1 MLNTKFLRFGLLVS
15 GTDIEEFIID
25 ASQILLVTEDRIG
38 DKWCVNVVVKGIANP
53 FYFTHMY
60 ESPLFVKI
68 GGMYNFY
75 QVLEKLSL

>member
-1 MLNTKFLRFGLLVS
+1 MKFLRFGLLVS

-25 ASQILLVTEDRIG
+25 ASQILLVTEDEIG
-38 DKWCVNVVVKGIANP
+38 GKWCVRVTLKDVADP

-60 ESPLFVKI
+60 ESPFFVEI

-75 QVLEKLSL
+75 QVLEKLNA